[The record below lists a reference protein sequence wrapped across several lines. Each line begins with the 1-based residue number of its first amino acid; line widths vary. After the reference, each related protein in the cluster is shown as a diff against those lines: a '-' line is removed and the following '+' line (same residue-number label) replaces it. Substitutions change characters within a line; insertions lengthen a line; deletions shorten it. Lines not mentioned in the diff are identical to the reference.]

1 MLEILDEKGTSS
13 AAVGGLGNKGQTTHL
28 LVERKDLFSLLLDKH
43 LQLSIHPRLGRILE
57 LDLDVETTRE
67 GRPLLVDPDRVPE
80 DDRVRR
86 SEEPIDVLREELEGN
101 LVLLEELEQR
111 ERETVGSQLLC
122 ARERERQRGLQGLPH
137 LTQIGIRVD
146 LRSILLILQSLLLDV
161 APQQTQEARPSL
173 LLDADHALELRHAS
187 VPGGVVVEVDEDP
200 ARDVRTAGSHD
211 SETVLFGE
219 TDGLDPL

>member
-80 DDRVRR
+80 DDGVRR

-122 ARERERQRGLQGLPH
+122 ARERETER
-137 LTQIGIRVD
+137 
-146 LRSILLILQSLLLDV
+146 
-161 APQQTQEARPSL
+161 
-173 LLDADHALELRHAS
+173 
-187 VPGGVVVEVDEDP
+187 P
-200 ARDVRTAGSHD
+200 ARASAPDANWHPR
-211 SETVLFGE
+211 
-219 TDGLDPL
+219 